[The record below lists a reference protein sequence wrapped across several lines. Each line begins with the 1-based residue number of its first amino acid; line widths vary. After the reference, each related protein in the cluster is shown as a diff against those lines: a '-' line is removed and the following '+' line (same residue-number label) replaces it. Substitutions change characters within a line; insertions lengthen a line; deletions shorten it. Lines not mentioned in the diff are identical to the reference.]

1 MKIMK
6 YIIDY
11 FTALL
16 ATILLLGA
24 AIVALAIALPL
35 SPLLAVGVA
44 AWPYIEEN
52 YEKDKEME
60 KNGTDTNN

>member
-1 MKIMK
+1 MK

-11 FTALL
+11 ITALL
-16 ATILLLGA
+16 AIILLLCA
-24 AIVALAIALPL
+24 CIVALAIALPL

-44 AWPYIEEN
+44 AWPYIEES

-60 KNGTDTNN
+60 KNGTDSDN

>member
-1 MKIMK
+1 MK

-11 FTALL
+11 ITALL
-16 ATILLLGA
+16 ATVLLLSA

-44 AWPYIEEN
+44 AWPYIEEQ
-52 YEKDKEME
+52 YEKDKEMTI
-60 KNGTDTNN
+60 NGTDSAN

>member
-1 MKIMK
+1 MK

-11 FTALL
+11 ITALL
-16 ATILLLGA
+16 ATILLLSA

-44 AWPYIEEN
+44 AWPYIEES
-52 YEKDKEME
+52 YYKDKEME

>member
-1 MKIMK
+1 MK

-16 ATILLLGA
+16 ATILLLCA

-44 AWPYIEEN
+44 AWPYIEES
-52 YEKDKEME
+52 YYKDKELR
-60 KNGTDTNN
+60 KNGTDSDN

>member
-1 MKIMK
+1 MK

-11 FTALL
+11 ITALL
-16 ATILLLGA
+16 AIILLFA
-24 AIVALAIALPL
+24 ACIVALAVALPL

-44 AWPYIEEN
+44 AWPYLEES

-60 KNGTDTNN
+60 KNGTTNN

>member
-1 MKIMK
+1 MK

-11 FTALL
+11 ITALL
-16 ATILLLGA
+16 ATILLFA
-24 AIVALAIALPL
+24 ACIVALAIALPL

-44 AWPYIEEN
+44 AWPYIEEQ

-60 KNGTDTNN
+60 KNGTDSNN

>member
-11 FTALL
+11 LTALL
-16 ATILLLGA
+16 AILLLLA
-24 AIVALAIALPL
+24 ACIVALAVALPL

-44 AWPYIEEN
+44 AWPYIEEQYN
-52 YEKDKEME
+52 KDKEMKE
-60 KNGTDTNN
+60 NGTDSDN